1 MVQEANGAREATAY
15 FGRRIEGNKRL
26 AQVLQNLQR
35 QKEEEEI
42 TFNLQNVNPW
52 VYGGPMPPSHY
63 VCGSLDCFQSLMTAS
78 HLLGAG
84 TK

>member
-1 MVQEANGAREATAY
+1 M
-15 FGRRIEGNKRL
+15 EGNKRL
-26 AQVLQNLQR
+26 AQVLQSLQH

-42 TFNLQNVNPW
+42 TFDQQNVNPW
-52 VYGGPMPPSHY
+52 VYEGPMPPRHY

-78 HLLGAG
+78 HLLGAR